1 MPRRSRKETQ
11 AHTRA
16 CLLEAAA
23 KVFTRRGLERASV
36 EEVSEEAGFTKG
48 AFYANFK
55 SKQELFLAML
65 DERFAAKLERLEA
78 DLAGED
84 DDPGEEARRA
94 AEDIALHSDPEWA
107 KLFFEFTAYAA
118 KDEDFRQEFATRYRA
133 LQERMTEII
142 RRWSADFPEPPLS
155 LEDITLMTCCMAN
168 GFMMEK
174 LIEPELPEELSG
186 MMQLV
191 FFRGLQ
197 ALSVGWEPPTRS
209 EVALGRRS

>member
-1 MPRRSRKETQ
+1 MPRLSRKENQ

-16 CLLEAAA
+16 CLLESAA

-65 DERFAAKLERLEA
+65 DEKFAAKLDRLEA
-78 DLAGED
+78 DLAGET
-84 DDPGEEARRA
+84 DDPGQEARRA
-94 AEDIALHSDPEWA
+94 AEDMALHSDPDWA

-118 KDEDFRQEFATRYRA
+118 KDEDFRQELATRYRA
-133 LQERMTEII
+133 VRERMTEII
-142 RRWSADFPEPPLS
+142 GRWSADFPKAPLP
-155 LEDITLMTCCMAN
+155 LEDITLMVCCMSN

-186 MMQLV
+186 TMQLV

-197 ALSVGWEPPTRS
+197 ALAAGWEPPTRAA
-209 EVALGRRS
+209 VASSRRG

>member
-1 MPRRSRKETQ
+1 MPRLSRKETQ

-16 CLLEAAA
+16 CLLDAAA

-65 DERFAAKLERLEA
+65 DERFGDKLARLDA
-78 DLAGED
+78 DLDGRDE
-84 DDPGEEARRA
+84 DPGQEARRA
-94 AEDIALHSDPEWA
+94 AEDIALHSDPDWS

-133 LQERMTEII
+133 LQERMTDII
-142 RRWSADFPEPPLS
+142 RRWSAGFPPPPLP

-168 GFMMEK
+168 GFMMER
-174 LIEPELPEELSG
+174 LIDPDLSEEVVG
-186 MMQLV
+186 QMQLI

-209 EVALGRRS
+209 EVAKAGR